1 MATFYAVVKKMQ
13 SGALQGAS
21 LELAANALG
30 HDFVY
35 VVAAETDLFNLPQ
48 LVAGDMLF
56 RTSMS
61 KRAQQIEQQ
70 LLRTDVGHIYENVN
84 QGLAERASSVLYN
97 SRAGLPIVKSILLLP
112 TLTSDLDRH
121 IEYLGGFPI
130 VVKVMG
136 GSNGV
141 GVIKTDSIESFKSLM
156 DFITP
161 MKAEIILRSFVP
173 HTHYARLIVVGDEVV
188 GAHCTYVMDDEFRT
202 NAPGNHD
209 GNRKVFTPTDEM
221 VKTAV
226 AAVQSTGVF
235 YGGVDLLMSENE
247 EYLISEVNTP
257 CFYSETERIT
267 GVDIS
272 SKIVS
277 FLAEKAAV

>member
-1 MATFYAVVKKMQ
+1 
-13 SGALQGAS
+13 
-21 LELAANALG
+21 
-30 HDFVY
+30 
-35 VVAAETDLFNLPQ
+35 
-48 LVAGDMLF
+48 
-56 RTSMS
+56 
-61 KRAQQIEQQ
+61 
-70 LLRTDVGHIYENVN
+70 
-84 QGLAERASSVLYN
+84 
-97 SRAGLPIVKSILLLP
+97 
-112 TLTSDLDRH
+112 
-121 IEYLGGFPI
+121 
-130 VVKVMG
+130 
-136 GSNGV
+136 
-141 GVIKTDSIESFKSLM
+141 
-156 DFITP
+156 
-161 MKAEIILRSFVP
+161 
-173 HTHYARLIVVGDEVV
+173 
-188 GAHCTYVMDDEFRT
+188 MDDEFRT